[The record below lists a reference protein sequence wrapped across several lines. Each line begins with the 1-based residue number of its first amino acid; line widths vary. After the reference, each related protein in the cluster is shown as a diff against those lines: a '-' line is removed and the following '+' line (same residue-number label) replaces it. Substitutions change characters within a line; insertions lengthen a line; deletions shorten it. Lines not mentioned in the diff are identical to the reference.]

1 MEFNYKNIMKIKY
14 IICFITFSFLF
25 SADCTCCLIEEYFN
39 ESISYYPF
47 SFFNSTSDQNQPL
60 LYKYLINDENCAE
73 DLEGLFVK
81 IKYSIYSPSIGI
93 NSYQDFYNGE
103 IKLDE
108 NGPIYFTNNDIQST
122 TLNGIL
128 SNKNLETLYS
138 YISKSGSMPNGKYQI
153 NFSLNT
159 SNKIIFNSSTKFFE
173 INIPKTLELLSPGG
187 SIENLSNSF
196 IFNNTPLFIWYTDY
210 CQLCEYAIR
219 ISEYDKN
226 DHSSLEEALND
237 WSLIPSDQSKM
248 YESLGSMAQ
257 SFQYPA
263 DAHINLEIGK
273 YYVWQIKR
281 SFNELFDVQEDYS
294 DIYIFEI
301 RSMEKLDKENSNQ
314 YLTIIKSI
322 IGTDD
327 FNLLFGPG
335 GELESFIPSSNKIE
349 LNGAEISID
358 ALYSIL
364 SELESNNAKLEGLI
378 VK

>member
-1 MEFNYKNIMKIKY
+1 MEFNYKMIKKIKF

-25 SADCTCCLIEEYFN
+25 AADCTCCLIEEYFN

-60 LYKYLINDENCAE
+60 LYKYIINDENCP
-73 DLEGLFVK
+73 DDLFVN
-81 IKYSIYSPSIGI
+81 IKYSIYSPYIGI

-103 IKLDE
+103 IKLDKDD
-108 NGPIYFTNNDIQST
+108 PIKYFTNNNLHST
-122 TLNGIL
+122 SLNDVIG
-128 SNKNLETLYS
+128 NKNLETLYS

-153 NFSLNT
+153 NISLNT
-159 SNKIIFNSSTKFFE
+159 SNQIIFNSSSKLFE
-173 INIPKTLELLSPGG
+173 INIPNTLELLSPGG
-187 SIENLSNSF
+187 PIENLSNSF
-196 IFNNTPLFIWYTDY
+196 IFNTTPVFTWYTDY

-219 ISEYDKN
+219 ICEYNKDE
-226 DHSSLEEALND
+226 HSSLEEAFND
-237 WSLIPSDQSKM
+237 WSLVPSDPSQM
-248 YESLGSMAQ
+248 YKSLGSMAQ

-263 DAHINLEIGK
+263 DSHINLEKGK

-281 SFNELFDVQEDYS
+281 SFNELFDVLEDYS

-301 RSMEKLDKENSNQ
+301 RSMDKLDKDNSNP
-314 YLTIIKSI
+314 YLTVIESI
-322 IGTDD
+322 IGSKE

-349 LNGAEISID
+349 LNGTLISID